1 MDTLVYRISA
11 TRHAESIDGSGME
24 ARWNRENQFVLYTS
38 SSMALACLEML
49 ANCSADLL
57 ARKPYSISTWFLPNT
72 LRVQEIFADELHE
85 KNAEWHKRD
94 NFNITQSIGERWLNE
109 KKSPVLKVPSAIID
123 AENNY
128 LINPKHPDVP
138 SIKLLRIQPF
148 HFDQRLKSG

>member
-11 TRHAESIDGSGME
+11 TRHAESMDGSGME

-57 ARKPYSISTWFLPNT
+57 TRKQYSISTWFLPNA
-72 LRVQEIFADELHE
+72 LRIHEIFADELHQ
-85 KNAEWHKRD
+85 KHAEWYKRD
-94 NFNITQSIGERWLNE
+94 NYDITQFIAEKWLKD

-123 AENNY
+123 AESNY
-128 LINPKHPDVP
+128 LINPKHSAV
-138 SIKLLRIQPF
+138 SGIKLLRVQPF
-148 HFDQRLKSG
+148 QFDQRLQAG